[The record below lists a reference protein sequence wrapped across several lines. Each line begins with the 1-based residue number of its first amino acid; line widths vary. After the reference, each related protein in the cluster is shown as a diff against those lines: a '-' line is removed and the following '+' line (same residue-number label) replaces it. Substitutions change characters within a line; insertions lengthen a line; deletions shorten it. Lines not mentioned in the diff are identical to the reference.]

1 MFIVGASYLSLL
13 QAVAVR
19 CALPYVSLVSEVAA
33 DGGAVYGV
41 EIEVP
46 PAHPNCFRRTVFF
59 GRLKIRVA
67 VLVMR
72 RLLCRMFLSCRV
84 SMGLL

>member
-1 MFIVGASYLSLL
+1 VWNFGTVRMTVPDVYCGASYLSLL

-19 CALPYVSLVSEVAA
+19 CALPYVSLVSEVTA

-46 PAHPNCFRRTVFF
+46 LLIPIVLGARCFLGV
-59 GRLKIRVA
+59 
-67 VLVMR
+67 
-72 RLLCRMFLSCRV
+72 
-84 SMGLL
+84 